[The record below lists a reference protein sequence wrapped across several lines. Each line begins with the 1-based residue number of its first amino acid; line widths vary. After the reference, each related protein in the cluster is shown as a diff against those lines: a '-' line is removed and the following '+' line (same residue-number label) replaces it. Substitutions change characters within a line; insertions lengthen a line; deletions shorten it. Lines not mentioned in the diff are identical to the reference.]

1 MKDSIEV
8 MITNAEKSCREN
20 LKGIEETQKHIRDA
34 EIKIAKITQSFDS
47 NYNDLKEGIKNMT
60 GYDNYSGYSSKEKQL
75 TALQLENDKKWNK
88 VLDEMYIYY
97 SLKNKE
103 MKRQIENNTLEVKE
117 GYGKNCS

>member
-1 MKDSIEV
+1 MIDDIEI
-8 MITNAEKSCREN
+8 MITNAGKSCEEN
-20 LKGIEETQKHIRDA
+20 LKGIEETKKHIMDA
-34 EIKIAKITQSFDS
+34 EIKIGKISQSFDS
-47 NYNDLKEGIKNMT
+47 NFNDLMRGIKDMT

-75 TALQLENDKKWNK
+75 TALQLENEKKWNK

-103 MKRQIENNTLEVKE
+103 MKRQIENNTLEVG